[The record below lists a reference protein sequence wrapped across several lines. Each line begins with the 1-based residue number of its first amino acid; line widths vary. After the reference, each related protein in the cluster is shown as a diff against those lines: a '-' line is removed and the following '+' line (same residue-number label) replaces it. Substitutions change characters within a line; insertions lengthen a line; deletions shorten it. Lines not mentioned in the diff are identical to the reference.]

1 MLYGTLANVGS
12 VIVGSLLGLLL
23 ARFFDKSRRL
33 RKLPDALMKA
43 ISLFVVFIGI
53 RGALQTQKFLVV
65 LISLIV
71 GTTIGSLIKLDDLLK
86 KFGDFM
92 ERQLTK
98 KKLSENTL
106 EGFELGEEKVEKS
119 FSRAFVST
127 TLTCCVGAMSI
138 TGALTAGLT
147 GDHSTLYAKS
157 VLDFITA
164 FVYSSSFGIGAIVAA
179 VPILLYQGIIE
190 LGANA
195 LSGVLTA
202 SVNEMSAVGSIII
215 LGLGLN
221 MLGATKIKI
230 ANMLPAIFL
239 PILLCMIPWLS

>member
-1 MLYGTLANVGS
+1 MLYGTLANVGA
-12 VIVGSLLGLLL
+12 VIVGALLGLLL
-23 ARFFDKSRRL
+23 SKFFTKYAGL

-53 RGALQTQKFLVV
+53 RGALKTENFLVV
-65 LISLIV
+65 LISLII
-71 GTTIGSLIKLDDLLK
+71 GTTIGSLINIDSLLK

-92 ERQLTK
+92 EKKLTK
-98 KKLSENTL
+98 KDLPKNNV
-106 EGFELGEEKVEKS
+106 EGFEITEERVEKS
-119 FSRAFVST
+119 FSRSFVST

-138 TGALTAGLT
+138 TGALEAGLI

-164 FVYSSSFGIGAIVAA
+164 FVYSSTFGIGAIAAA
-179 VPILLYQGIIE
+179 VPIFLYQGIIE
-190 LGANA
+190 LGAEK
-195 LSGVLTA
+195 LSTLLSA

-239 PILLCMIPWLS
+239 PILFMLPSIL

>member
-92 ERQLTK
+92 ERIVDVMRETSVGYDKNSFLETVNVIQDV
-98 KKLSENTL
+98 LSVDKEN
-106 EGFELGEEKVEKS
+106 EEKVFAGFLEFIKVYQDADMVRKDIFMNVFNPITKKYDEEALKVLKEKAHEIVDVV
-119 FSRAFVST
+119 FAED
-127 TLTCCVGAMSI
+127 LM
-138 TGALTAGLT
+138 
-147 GDHSTLYAKS
+147 DKNS
-157 VLDFITA
+157 VKDIYLA
-164 FVYSSSFGIGAIVAA
+164 E
-179 VPILLYQGIIE
+179 QGIIKE
-190 LGANA
+190 YFEFIRDEKTGEITQNQPNME
-195 LSGVLTA
+195 VFA
-202 SVNEMSAVGSIII
+202 SARISKYLKS
-215 LGLGLN
+215 
-221 MLGATKIKI
+221 
-230 ANMLPAIFL
+230 
-239 PILLCMIPWLS
+239 

>member
-12 VIVGSLLGLLL
+12 VVVGSLLGLVL

-92 ERQLTK
+92 ERKLTK
-98 KKLSENTL
+98 KKLPENTL
-106 EGFELGEEKVEKS
+106 EGFEITEEKVEKS

-164 FVYSSSFGIGAIVAA
+164 FVYSSSFG
-179 VPILLYQGIIE
+179 
-190 LGANA
+190 
-195 LSGVLTA
+195 
-202 SVNEMSAVGSIII
+202 
-215 LGLGLN
+215 
-221 MLGATKIKI
+221 ATVT
-230 ANMLPAIFL
+230 NHTFL
-239 PILLCMIPWLS
+239 PSSRTVWRG